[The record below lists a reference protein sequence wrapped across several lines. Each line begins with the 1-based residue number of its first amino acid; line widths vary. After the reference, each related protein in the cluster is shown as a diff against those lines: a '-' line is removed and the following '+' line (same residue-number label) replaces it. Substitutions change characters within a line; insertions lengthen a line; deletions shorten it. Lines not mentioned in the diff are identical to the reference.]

1 MNWKVPP
8 AGFLGSE
15 VDSVCEAIMEA
26 NADWFSLAKST
37 NLLTMRIVQEAL
49 DTVHTTSWAPEAVA
63 VRLLLRA
70 AGVYQGALLMT
81 QRGMHVEGR
90 IMARS
95 LLEVSFSVGALT
107 TAQSKYIQML
117 QDDHLKSR
125 RQRFQTLQKQGLAKT
140 AVERK
145 ALQEAIENLSKSLE
159 LISPKVLA
167 AMGPLE
173 FQYYAYQCLSD
184 ESSHVSAS
192 SLEHHVNAYEG
203 RAYWD
208 YKIGAGAPSEI
219 ATTLF
224 YVLYAM
230 HPILIGAAEVLK
242 LEHYSDEL
250 SDLLTHFESLPK
262 NYLS

>member
-15 VDSVCEAIMEA
+15 LDSACEAIVEA
-26 NADWFSLAKST
+26 NADWFSLAKNT
-37 NLLTMRIVQEAL
+37 NLLTMRIVQAAL
-49 DTVHTTSWAPEAVA
+49 DKVHATSWSAEAIA

-70 AGVYQGALLMT
+70 AGVYQGALLMA

-107 TAQSKYIQML
+107 SVQEKYIQML
-117 QDDHLKSR
+117 KDDHLKSR
-125 RQRFQTLQKQGLAKT
+125 RNRFQTLQNQGHAKSP
-140 AVERK
+140 AERK
-145 ALQEAIENLSKSLE
+145 ALQEAIESLSKSLE
-159 LISPKVLA
+159 LISPKILA
-167 AMGPLE
+167 SMSPLE

-192 SLEHHVNAYEG
+192 SLEHHVNAYEE
-203 RAYWD
+203 RAYWE
-208 YKIGAGAPSEI
+208 YKIGAGPPSEI
-219 ATTLF
+219 AKTLF

-230 HPILIGAAEVLK
+230 HPILIGVTEVLK
-242 LEHYSDEL
+242 FEQYNEEFNKI
-250 SDLLTHFESLPK
+250 LTDFDSLPK
-262 NYLS
+262 NY

>member
-15 VDSVCEAIMEA
+15 LDSACEAIMEA
-26 NADWFSLAKST
+26 NSDWFSLAKST

-49 DTVHTTSWAPEAVA
+49 DNVHATSWSAEAIA

-70 AGVYQGALLMT
+70 AGVYQGALLLA

-107 TAQSKYIQML
+107 SVQSKYIQML
-117 QDDHLKSR
+117 RDDHLKSR
-125 RQRFQTLQKQGLAKT
+125 RNRFQTLQNQGHAKT
-140 AVERK
+140 PAERK
-145 ALQEAIENLSKSLE
+145 ALKEAIESLSKSLE
-159 LISPKVLA
+159 LISPKILA
-167 AMGPLE
+167 SMSPLE

-192 SLEHHVNAYEG
+192 SLEHHVNAYEE
-203 RAYWD
+203 RAYWE
-208 YKIGAGAPSEI
+208 YKIGAGPPSEI
-219 ATTLF
+219 AKTLF

-230 HPILIGAAEVLK
+230 HPILIGVAEVLK
-242 LEHYSDEL
+242 FDQYNDEFNRILISFDEL
-250 SDLLTHFESLPK
+250 PK
-262 NYLS
+262 SY

>member
-15 VDSVCEAIMEA
+15 LDSACEAIVEA

-37 NLLTMRIVQEAL
+37 NLLTMRIMQEAL
-49 DTVHTTSWAPEAVA
+49 DKVHATSWSAEAIA

-70 AGVYQGALLMT
+70 AGIYQGALLMA

-107 TAQSKYIQML
+107 SAQSKYIQML
-117 QDDHLKSR
+117 RDDHLKSR
-125 RQRFQTLQKQGLAKT
+125 RNRFQTLQNQGHAKT
-140 AVERK
+140 PGERK
-145 ALQEAIENLSKSLE
+145 ALQEAIESLSKSLD
-159 LISPKVLA
+159 LISPKTLA
-167 AMGPLE
+167 SMSPLE

-192 SLEHHVNAYEG
+192 SLEHHVNAYEE
-203 RAYWD
+203 RAYWE
-208 YKIGAGAPSEI
+208 YKIGAGPPSEI
-219 ATTLF
+219 AKTLF
-224 YVLYAM
+224 YALYAM
-230 HPILIGAAEVLK
+230 NPILIGVAEVLK
-242 LEHYSDEL
+242 FEQYND
-250 SDLLTHFESLPK
+250 DFNKILTDFDALPK
-262 NYLS
+262 NY

>member
-15 VDSVCEAIMEA
+15 LDSACEAIVEA
-26 NADWFSLAKST
+26 NADWFSLAKTT

-49 DTVHTTSWAPEAVA
+49 DKVHATSWSADAIA

-70 AGVYQGALLMT
+70 AGVYQGALLMA

-107 TAQSKYIQML
+107 SVQEKYIQML
-117 QDDHLKSR
+117 KDDHLKSR
-125 RQRFQTLQKQGLAKT
+125 RNRFQTLQNQGHAKSP
-140 AVERK
+140 VERK
-145 ALQEAIENLSKSLE
+145 ALQEAIESLSKSLE
-159 LISPKVLA
+159 LISPKTLA
-167 AMGPLE
+167 SMSPLE

-192 SLEHHVNAYEG
+192 SLEHHVNAYEE
-203 RAYWD
+203 RAYWE
-208 YKIGAGAPSEI
+208 YKIGAGPPSEI
-219 ATTLF
+219 AKTLF
-224 YVLYAM
+224 YVIYAM
-230 HPILIGAAEVLK
+230 HPILIGVTEVLNF
-242 LEHYSDEL
+242 EQYNDEL
-250 SDLLTHFESLPK
+250 NKVLTYFDSLPK
-262 NYLS
+262 NY

>member
-15 VDSVCEAIMEA
+15 LDSACEAIMEA
-26 NADWFSLAKST
+26 NCDWFSLAKST

-49 DTVHTTSWAPEAVA
+49 DNVHATSWSAEAIA

-70 AGVYQGALLMT
+70 AGIYQGALLLA

-95 LLEVSFSVGALT
+95 LLEVSFSVGALNSV
-107 TAQSKYIQML
+107 QSKYIQML
-117 QDDHLKSR
+117 RDDHLKSR
-125 RQRFQTLQKQGLAKT
+125 RNRFQTLQNQGHAKT
-140 AVERK
+140 PAERK
-145 ALQEAIENLSKSLE
+145 ALKEAIESLSKSLE
-159 LISPKVLA
+159 LISPKILA
-167 AMGPLE
+167 SMSPLE

-192 SLEHHVNAYEG
+192 SLEHHVNAYEE
-203 RAYWD
+203 RAYWE
-208 YKIGAGAPSEI
+208 YKIGAGPPSEI
-219 ATTLF
+219 AKTLF

-230 HPILIGAAEVLK
+230 HPILIGVAEVLK
-242 LEHYSDEL
+242 FDQYNEEFNRILISFDK
-250 SDLLTHFESLPK
+250 LPK
-262 NYLS
+262 NY